1 MPLID
6 TQDAVNAMYDLC
18 ESLDTENPHI
28 DVIVDTLEDI
38 APAQKRKFNDMSSG
52 DFENWLRSH
61 GICNPCIDD
70 SIPCD
75 ILPLLIDD
83 AIEETVAAQTD
94 ITDEQM
100 YKKAFSVAC
109 ELLIGANLFGVT
121 EEAMFKEIMEKE
133 GIVSSLGYEKY
144 ILDNLSRLTG
154 EDDGTD

>member
-1 MPLID
+1 MALID

-28 DVIVDTLEDI
+28 DAIVDALEGM
-38 APAQKRKFNDMSSG
+38 APAQKRKFNDMSGG

-83 AIEETVAAQTD
+83 AIEETVAAQVD
-94 ITDEQM
+94 ITDGQM

-109 ELLIGANLFGVT
+109 ELLIGANLFGTT
-121 EEAMFKEIMEKE
+121 EKTMFAEIMEKD

-144 ILDNLSRLTG
+144 ILDNLAKLTG
-154 EDDGTD
+154 EGDDTD